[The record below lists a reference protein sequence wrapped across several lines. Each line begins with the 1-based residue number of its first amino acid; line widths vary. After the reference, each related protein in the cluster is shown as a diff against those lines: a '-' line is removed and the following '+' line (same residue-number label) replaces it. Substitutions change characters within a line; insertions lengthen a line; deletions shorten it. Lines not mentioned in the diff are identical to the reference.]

1 MRESAELTHMQGE
14 LQDYL
19 LQRFG
24 SVRLARWATRETLR
38 RLSGSPI
45 LETVGNPY
53 LYAVGYALS
62 LALKFDAEPPSATV
76 SAAAPV
82 LVP

>member
-1 MRESAELTHMQGE
+1 MARELIELSQWQDQ

-24 SVRLARWATRETLR
+24 NLRLARWATRETINQLDQ
-38 RLSGSPI
+38 SPL

-53 LYAVGYALS
+53 FYAIGYALS
-62 LALKFDAEPPSATV
+62 LALTSDGK
-76 SAAAPV
+76 APLT
-82 LVP
+82 LVPKQ